1 MTNWTAQPESHYTQK
16 CQFIIV
22 FQNDDIE
29 IEKGRIEF
37 PPATS
42 VYQYFTKLATD
53 VENNKDQLKRLDVKM
68 DKLQETLKAILDKVS
83 DRNETN
89 DNPAETSSSDVDQSV
104 A

>member
-1 MTNWTAQPESHYTQK
+1 MNCLTSATLQTNTY
-16 CQFIIV
+16 QFKIF

-29 IEKGRIEF
+29 IEKCRNEL
-37 PPATS
+37 PSRTS

-53 VENNKDQLKRLDVKM
+53 VENNTEQLKRLDVKM

-83 DRNETN
+83 DRNESN
-89 DNPAETSSSDVDQSV
+89 ENPAETSSSDVDQSV

>member
-1 MTNWTAQPESHYTQK
+1 MI
-16 CQFIIV
+16 F

-29 IEKGRIEF
+29 IEKGRNEF

-42 VYQYFTKLATD
+42 VYQCFTKLATD
-53 VENNKDQLKRLDVKM
+53 IENNKDQLKRLDVKM
-68 DKLQETLKAILDKVS
+68 HKLQETLKAILDKVS

-104 A
+104 AE